1 MRGLHGTI
9 SIARALRANSTAAS
23 TFFRPPRA
31 APYAATYWTSSTPQ
45 NFVDRSNLS
54 TPSVACS
61 DVIGFRYY
69 GSPANAAAAS
79 PAQQDLKVRS
89 SEQNSFN
96 PKEVVLFQYEACPFC
111 NKVKGQKLFKLNV
124 TCLLI

>member
-1 MRGLHGTI
+1 MRGLNGTI

-23 TFFRPPRA
+23 TFLRPPRA
-31 APYAATYWTSSTPQ
+31 ASYWTSSTNPQ
-45 NFVDRSNLS
+45 NLVDRSYLS
-54 TPSVACS
+54 TPSVVRS
-61 DVIGFRYY
+61 DVIGFRFY
-69 GSPANAAAAS
+69 SSSATAAATS
-79 PAQQDLKVRS
+79 PAQQDLKPRI